1 MPPLNKIK
9 FVVPKELARF
19 VGREVTREAKLAA
32 ARGALPLQPKDLI
45 VVMFYLAHDPDP
57 EIKAAAEKSMME
69 LPAAILKSILDSAE
83 THPLIIDFYA
93 RKLEPESGL
102 LENIALNRVSHDETV
117 CFLASRPIK
126 RVVEIISNNQTRI
139 LRYPAIIEVLGNN
152 PMVGQATIDRILHF
166 IHLETGLKPRE
177 DAVQPQP
184 QEEPQPPQGVEGQEE
199 PQETQEEQ
207 YQQEMPAEQ
216 GEVTPMEERPDY
228 MQDQHYPWLD
238 EEEEAID
245 HWAID
250 DLPSELTEDYD
261 RELEEHE
268 KDTLTQ
274 RITKMSI
281 SDRIKMAM
289 LGNKESRSILVK
301 DPNKLVS
308 GAVLQSPK
316 LTDNEIDNISRSRTV
331 SDDVIRQICNN
342 NEWTRNYVVK
352 ANLVNNTKTPLPVA
366 MRFLNFLT
374 PRDVQSVSRSKNV
387 AAPVATA
394 AKKLM
399 QKRMER
405 KG

>member
-1 MPPLNKIK
+1 MGKD
-9 FVVPKELARF
+9 VARD
-19 VGREVTREAKLAA
+19 AKLPA
-32 ARGALPLQPKDLI
+32 ARGALPLQPKELV
-45 VVMFYLAHDPDP
+45 VVMFYLSHDPDP
-57 EIKAAAEKSMME
+57 EIKATAEKNMMQ
-69 LPAAILKSILDSAE
+69 LPAAILKSVLDSAE

-93 RKLEPESGL
+93 RRLEPESGL
-102 LENIALNRVSHDETV
+102 LENIALNRVSHDETI
-117 CFLASRPIK
+117 CHLASRPIK

-139 LRYPAIIEVLGNN
+139 LRYPPIIEVLGNN

-166 IHLETGLKPRE
+166 IHLETGVKPRE

-184 QEEPQPPQGVEGQEE
+184 QEAQPPQEVEGQEE
-199 PQETQEEQ
+199 PLETQEEQ

-216 GEVTPMEERPDY
+216 GEEQPMEERPDY
-228 MQDQHYPWLD
+228 MKDEHYPWLD
-238 EEEEAID
+238 EQEEAVD
-245 HWAID
+245 PWAID
-250 DLPSELTEDYD
+250 DLPPELTEDYD

-331 SDDVIRQICNN
+331 SDDVIRQISTN
-342 NEWTRNYVVK
+342 NEWTRNYIVK

-374 PRDVQSVSRSKNV
+374 PKDVQSVSRSKNV
-387 AAPVATA
+387 AAPVSTA
-394 AKKLM
+394 AKKLL
-399 QKRMER
+399 QKRLER